1 MFWADE
7 AVVVIDELG
16 CNDGVLEHEKKILLV
31 QSPKTSCD
39 SVDFL
44 FFLKLQIVQLSFLQL
59 P

>member
-7 AVVVIDELG
+7 AVVVIIDELG
-16 CNDGVLEHEKKILLV
+16 RNDGVLEHKKKILLV

-44 FFLKLQIVQLSFLQL
+44 FFLKLQIVSFLQL